1 MDHQLYRMKT
11 NTVSVDEQTRASE
24 QDWINQARQDPA
36 AFKPL
41 YERYFRNVFL
51 FLLKRVG
58 DKELAGDLT
67 QQVFLKALL
76 NIPRYEI
83 RGVPFSVW
91 LFKIALNHMNE
102 YYRKTKH
109 LRTVVIDTDALEIL
123 YEEMTADQRLEDLE
137 QRLPVILQKL
147 DLPDLQLIEL
157 RFFESRS
164 FHEIGQLLGI
174 TENNAKVKTY
184 RTLERL
190 KKLFHETK

>member
-1 MDHQLYRMKT
+1 MKT
-11 NTVSVDEQTRASE
+11 NTVSAGTSTEE
-24 QDWINQARQDPA
+24 EHGWINQARQDPA